1 MTFGMMITEPSSL
14 SHFPRY
20 QSCIPTL
27 LQANSK
33 EEEREEPTGSSRSHS
48 SRSMDPS
55 IATLSSMMHSF
66 PLLLAYRDPC
76 FPNLFPGSVRPDE
89 VIIKHCFQI
98 WCVCCGLEFRNE
110 EPPTYYLVLVG
121 KRSWED
127 ETAGA
132 KPTILVYFC
141 FLSQLKYLSMVYA
154 NCRYF

>member
-1 MTFGMMITEPSSL
+1 MTFGMMITEPSSR

-20 QSCIPTL
+20 QSCITTL

-33 EEEREEPTGSSRSHS
+33 EEEGEPTGSSRSHS

-76 FPNLFPGSVRPDE
+76 FPNLFPGSESPRWGHHQTLFSDLV
-89 VIIKHCFQI
+89 
-98 WCVCCGLEFRNE
+98 CVWLGIPKRGAS
-110 EPPTYYLVLVG
+110 YYLVLVG